1 MKTVYTC
8 TDLGPEFD
16 PDYRDSLAEAVDDWL
31 DSWACGTYEGRFG
44 PAELYADLTRRCPCS
59 VLVCEV
65 DDEKLVAASRA
76 FTALVTNAARSF
88 NAIMELPD
96 SQDAAAKWADQST
109 GAWLERA
116 GGLRTVAVRTETKY
130 YSADELFPIMLAHY
144 SLPSPS

>member
-1 MKTVYTC
+1 MKTVYIC
-8 TDLGPEFD
+8 TKLGPEVEPF
-16 PDYRDSLAEAVDDWL
+16 YCDSLAQAVDHWL
-31 DSWACGTYEGRFG
+31 DSWACIGYED
-44 PAELYADLTRRCPCS
+44 PAALYDDLTRHCPCS

-109 GAWLERA
+109 DAWLERV
-116 GGLRTVAVRTETKY
+116 GGLRTVAVRSEIQLY
-130 YSADELFPIMLAHY
+130 GADELFPIMLAHY
-144 SLPSPS
+144 SLRSPP